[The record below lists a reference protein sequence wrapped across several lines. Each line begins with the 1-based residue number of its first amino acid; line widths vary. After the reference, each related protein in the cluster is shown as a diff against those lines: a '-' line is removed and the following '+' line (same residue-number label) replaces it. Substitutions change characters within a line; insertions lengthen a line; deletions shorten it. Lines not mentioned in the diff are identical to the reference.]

1 MSPGTLIPCC
11 VVAANI
17 HAVHVSWHSSVV
29 TKAALYAFED
39 AEATKLNPDLD
50 RFH

>member
-1 MSPGTLIPCC
+1 MSPGTLISCC
-11 VVAANI
+11 VVAANK

-39 AEATKLNPDLD
+39 AEAT
-50 RFH
+50 

>member
-1 MSPGTLIPCC
+1 MSAGQC
-11 VVAANI
+11 
-17 HAVHVSWHSSVV
+17 WHSSVV

-39 AEATKLNPDLD
+39 AEATKINPVSD